1 MQPLIVGVTPIGR
14 KYELRLAEIAWRT
27 LPYLHVRKNPFSRP
41 LFIRKR
47 RPNPMNQNGRQ
58 PLPRP
63 PSPPSPPPSFFPA
76 NNCQRQ
82 VPPVTRQKL
91 NAEAKRL
98 LSFEL
103 TPNLPPLRPFQR
115 LSIFLICPAKTSSS
129 MARILF
135 REISFTSPFPLPF
148 SRYTKYRFELRNYTQ
163 QYDYVVGR

>member
-27 LPYLHVRKNPFSRP
+27 LPYLRVRKNPFSRP

-47 RPNPMNQNGRQ
+47 RPSPMNQNGRQ

-63 PSPPSPPPSFFPA
+63 PSSPPLPPLFFPA

-82 VPPVTRQKL
+82 VPGSDEAEIKRD
-91 NAEAKRL
+91 AEAKRL

-103 TPNLPPLRPFQR
+103 TPNLPSPLLVP
-115 LSIFLICPAKTSSS
+115 SNVC
-129 MARILF
+129 LF
-135 REISFTSPFPLPF
+135 S
-148 SRYTKYRFELRNYTQ
+148 
-163 QYDYVVGR
+163 

>member
-1 MQPLIVGVTPIGR
+1 MFHKKNETKEVGKAEAALLRPSFIMQPLIVGVTPIGR

-27 LPYLHVRKNPFSRP
+27 LPYLRVRKNPFSRP

-47 RPNPMNQNGRQ
+47 RPSPMNQNGRQ

-91 NAEAKRL
+91 NGTRRRNGCYRL
-98 LSFEL
+98 
-103 TPNLPPLRPFQR
+103 N
-115 LSIFLICPAKTSSS
+115 
-129 MARILF
+129 
-135 REISFTSPFPLPF
+135 
-148 SRYTKYRFELRNYTQ
+148 
-163 QYDYVVGR
+163 